1 MENKRSIFIFFL
13 IGIVLLSPSFYR
25 DQWKVVE
32 PEHYR
37 LWERTYDRVVVA
49 RVALSQ
55 QHGVFSSAGLLG
67 LANVED
73 KWDFNPDSQFEI
85 YFNGEAINKY
95 RVYRSHPGFQGFAF
109 SLIDEFT
116 NFSPQQNVEL
126 FRAIVSLISAIVI
139 SIFATL
145 LAIKFGW
152 LSGLLIL
159 LFSTFSEWMI
169 LPGGNTYWNLWAF
182 YLPFLAS
189 ILVLEKETRNNTY
202 NSLNIHIVL
211 FVTTLIKILVTGFE
225 MITTTLVMA
234 TVPFV
239 YYAILNKWGG
249 VLWKRL
255 MYLGIALTLATM
267 SGLLVL
273 MIQIAWNDGTLESSF
288 NYISNTLDRRAFGD
302 PNEQRGQSYDEGLK
316 ASDLSVIRTYLNTNA
331 FNSQTPQRIWQ
342 RPYWEIIMVFALC
355 TIFFL
360 VRRWSQIKKMGY
372 EKEMALIA
380 ATWYSLAAPLSWYII
395 FTATSYEHPFL
406 FPMAWQM
413 PFTLLGFA
421 LCGFV
426 IQDLFKSK
434 TTRAT

>member
-1 MENKRSIFIFFL
+1 
-13 IGIVLLSPSFYR
+13 
-25 DQWKVVE
+25 
-32 PEHYR
+32 
-37 LWERTYDRVVVA
+37 
-49 RVALSQ
+49 
-55 QHGVFSSAGLLG
+55 
-67 LANVED
+67 
-73 KWDFNPDSQFEI
+73 
-85 YFNGEAINKY
+85 
-95 RVYRSHPGFQGFAF
+95 
-109 SLIDEFT
+109 
-116 NFSPQQNVEL
+116 
-126 FRAIVSLISAIVI
+126 
-139 SIFATL
+139 
-145 LAIKFGW
+145 
-152 LSGLLIL
+152 
-159 LFSTFSEWMI
+159 
-169 LPGGNTYWNLWAF
+169 
-182 YLPFLAS
+182 
-189 ILVLEKETRNNTY
+189 
-202 NSLNIHIVL
+202 
-211 FVTTLIKILVTGFE
+211 
-225 MITTTLVMA
+225 
-234 TVPFV
+234 
-239 YYAILNKWGG
+239 
-249 VLWKRL
+249 